1 MNAWLTHPLAR
12 LAAALLAWVGL
23 GTLGWWWHR
32 PAPLPQPSATAAQ
45 PPAPP
50 APRGMVDLSRD
61 PLAARLQAQDVF
73 ALQRTTPPAATGATA
88 TGAASTDDIVWRF
101 AALTENR
108 GQRHLLLTA
117 ADQPPLLLKTGDKL
131 PNGERI
137 KSIDAT
143 SVLLQDAKGRKRT
156 IQLIEP

>member
-1 MNAWLTHPLAR
+1 MSAWLTHPFAR
-12 LAAALLAWVGL
+12 LAAALLAWIGL
-23 GTLGWWWHR
+23 GGLGWWWHR
-32 PAPLPQPSATAAQ
+32 PAPLVQPAAAAAQ

-50 APRGMVDLSRD
+50 ALLGMADLSRD
-61 PLAARLQAQDVF
+61 PLASRLQAQDPF
-73 ALQRTTPPAATGATA
+73 ALQRTASTPAGTATA
-88 TGAASTDDIVWRF
+88 GTPGGDDIVWRF
-101 AALTENR
+101 AALTENH
-108 GQRHLLLTA
+108 GQRQLLLTA
-117 ADQPPLLLKTGDKL
+117 TDQPPQLLKAGDKL

>member
-1 MNAWLTHPLAR
+1 MNTLLTHPLAR
-12 LAAALLAWVGL
+12 LAAALLTWAGL
-23 GTLGWWWHR
+23 GALGWWWHR
-32 PAPLPQPSATAAQ
+32 PAPLTPPSAAAAQ

-50 APRGMVDLSRD
+50 APRGMVDLSHD
-61 PLAARLQAQDVF
+61 PLASRLQAQDPF
-73 ALQRTTPPAATGATA
+73 GLQRSNPPPSTTTTA
-88 TGAASTDDIVWRF
+88 TGAPGSDDIVWRF
-101 AALTENR
+101 SALTENR

-117 ADQPPLLLKTGDKL
+117 ADQPPLLLKAGDKL

>member
-1 MNAWLTHPLAR
+1 MSPLLDHPLTR
-12 LAAALLAWVGL
+12 LAAALLIWVGL
-23 GTLGWWWHR
+23 GAAGWWWHR
-32 PAPLPQPSATAAQ
+32 PAPLAQGLAATAR

-50 APRGMVDLSRD
+50 MLRGMADLSSD
-61 PLAARLQAQDVF
+61 PLWTRLQTQDPF
-73 ALQRTTPPAATGATA
+73 ALQRAAPPPAPGTATA
-88 TGAASTDDIVWRF
+88 GTPGSDDIVWRF
-101 AALTENR
+101 AALTENHGER
-108 GQRHLLLTA
+108 QLLLTA
-117 ADQPPLLLKTGDKL
+117 AGQTPLLLKAGDKL